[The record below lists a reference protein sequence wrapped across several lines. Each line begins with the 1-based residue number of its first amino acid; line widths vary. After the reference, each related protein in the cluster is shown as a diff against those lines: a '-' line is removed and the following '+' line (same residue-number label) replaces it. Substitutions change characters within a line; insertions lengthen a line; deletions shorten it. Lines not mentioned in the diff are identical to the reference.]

1 MKTTKLIATL
11 LVAGMLFTG
20 CGIKDQKAIIK
31 INNGSITQKQFDEL
45 IDKQIAQ
52 SPLAQMGDVKGNKDG
67 MLYLMV
73 EQRVINQLI
82 VEELLNQEA
91 NNRGIKVSGKEVDE
105 AIAKIIDKVGG
116 KDKLTQILKQNNLS
130 VGQLKKDIKNQVKI
144 HKLAEAVGNI
154 KVSDAD
160 VKKFYDENPNEFK
173 HGDQVRASHILIMAN
188 PYQISQ
194 DITAKSKKSY
204 TEEALKTEVEKVL
217 NQKKAEADKIAK
229 ELQADSSKFAAYAKK
244 YSEDENSAIQGGD
257 LGFFEKDKMVPEFAQ
272 YSFSAKPNTVSNP
285 VQTQYG
291 YHIIM
296 VTDRKEAGIVP
307 FEKVKSEIKEFLTKS
322 QEIEALDKITQVA
335 KKKAKIEYSSNE
347 YNPAYIGKKLTEQMG
362 NLKRDVQAPVTEP
375 KKK

>member
-20 CGIKDQKAIIK
+20 CGVKDQKAIIK
-31 INNGSITQKQFDEL
+31 INNGAITQKQFNEL

-82 VEELLNQEA
+82 IEELLNQEA
-91 NNRGIKVSGKEVDE
+91 NNRGIKVSGKEVD
-105 AIAKIIDKVGG
+105 AAVAKIIDKLGG
-116 KDKLTQILKQNNLS
+116 KDRLTEVLKQNNLS
-130 VGQLKKDIKNQVKI
+130 VTQFKKDIKNQVRM

-160 VKKFYDENPNEFK
+160 VKKFYDENLDKFK

-194 DITAKSKKSY
+194 DITAKSKKSF
-204 TEEALKTEVEKVL
+204 TDDALKAEVEKVL
-217 NQKKAEADKIAK
+217 AQKKAEADKIAK

-257 LGFFEKDKMVPEFAQ
+257 LGFFEKDRMVPEFAQ
-272 YSFSAKPNTVSNP
+272 YAFSAKPNTISDP

-296 VTDRKEAGIVP
+296 VTDRKEAGTVP
-307 FEKVKSEIKEFLTKS
+307 FEKVKSDIKEYLTQSK
-322 QEIEALDKITQVA
+322 EIEALDKITQVA
-335 KKKAKIEYSSNE
+335 KKKAKIEYTSNE
-347 YNPAYIGKKLTEQMG
+347 YNPANISKKLTEQMG